1 VVGRVLGFT
10 IVTFS
15 GIILVMKN
23 KTSTQSLLIKLYQN
37 PQYKG
42 KHIIII
48 GGRVY
53 ATKTGKAKSE
63 LLDKLLKK
71 FPKETPTITY
81 IPKVDTLILLIL

>member
-1 VVGRVLGFT
+1 
-10 IVTFS
+10 
-15 GIILVMKN
+15 MKN

>member
-1 VVGRVLGFT
+1 MVGRVLGFT